1 MDHKIDIPKTLPL
14 LPIKETTPFP
24 YMLLSLYIGRNS
36 SKKSVETA
44 LKANRIVFLTSQKDP
59 DTSIITED
67 SIYKVGVAA
76 IVMRMRKLKNG
87 KMKILVQ
94 GLCRGVI
101 EKCEL
106 DDICQTVHIKTVE
119 EQSAAMD
126 DKVQNLIAQVRQ
138 AIKQLSEFEQQTFS
152 PDLVNILHQVMD
164 PGRLTD
170 LITGNLNLKVLDM
183 QKILETFDPVER
195 MMLLHTFLVK
205 EIEILQMQKT
215 H

>member
-1 MDHKIDIPKTLPL
+1 M
-14 LPIKETTPFP
+14 E
-24 YMLLSLYIGRNS
+24 
-36 SKKSVETA
+36 EA
-44 LKANRIVFLTSQKDP
+44 LKTNRIVFLTSQKDP

-106 DDICQTVHIKTVE
+106 DDVCQTVHINTIE
-119 EQSAAMD
+119 EQSVTMD
-126 DKVQNLIAQVRQ
+126 DQAQNLITQVRQ

-164 PGRLTD
+164 PWS
-170 LITGNLNLKVLDM
+170 
-183 QKILETFDPVER
+183 FDR
-195 MMLLHTFLVK
+195 SHYR
-205 EIEILQMQKT
+205 
-215 H
+215 